1 MKNPE
6 NMTCDA
12 PMPLYDEH
20 GEFSPAKIYLNLY
33 VRNISS
39 NILGFMAILI
49 LLFFTPFTLFQFR
62 EFYFISE
69 EGWLFL
75 LFIFPLIL
83 IIIALLQYYFQCPVC
98 AFIEA
103 RKKGFQC
110 DRYSAEHIR
119 RRVLNLPLILAIVN
133 LSVYLIAPVIIIIAA
148 WSFDL
153 FGMDI
158 RSARLL
164 FLRTVMIGLLTA
176 CLSFFI
182 VESYC
187 RRVLVPMVFPTGGL
201 TEVKG
206 AIKINVLRRIRLF
219 FLAGTLTPM
228 FILVFT
234 IGFVARDVVENPGI
248 PNQPTVDIFLFAMV
262 LSIIFTIIG
271 FRLNVLVGRS
281 IVTPLESMLKVVKKV
296 KKGDFTQQIRIVSN
310 DEIGVL
316 AEAGN
321 NMIKGLAERERVR
334 ESFGRYLTPE
344 IRDKILSGE
353 IPLDGERKI
362 ATMLFS
368 DLRDFSS
375 YVEENSPEEVILGM
389 REYFT
394 AMEEAIRQNN
404 GLVIQY
410 VGDEIE
416 AVFGVPLETKN
427 HADKAIHAALE
438 MKHRLSDLNRK
449 RQAAGKTPFRNGIG
463 ICSGI
468 VLAGNTGSK
477 NHPSYGLIGE
487 TVNKASRIQGL
498 TKDLNCGILV
508 CTDTLDMAHSE
519 YTLQEKGS
527 HYIKGHIN
535 PVTVYEVI

>member
-6 NMTCDA
+6 NMTCDL
-12 PMPLYDEH
+12 PMPPSDEH
-20 GEFSPAKIYLNLY
+20 GEFSPGKIYLNLY
-33 VRNISS
+33 IRNISS
-39 NILGFMAILI
+39 NILGFLAILV
-49 LLFFTPFTLFQFR
+49 LLFFTPLSLFQFR

-83 IIIALLQYYFQCPVC
+83 IVIALLQYYFQCPVC

-103 RKKGFQC
+103 RKRDLQC
-110 DRYSAEHIR
+110 DRYSDEQIK
-119 RRVLNLPLILAIVN
+119 RRVLNLPLILATVN
-133 LSVYLIAPVIIIIAA
+133 LAVYLIAPLVIIIVA

-206 AIKINVLRRIRLF
+206 AVKINVLRRIRLF

-234 IGFVARDVVENPGI
+234 IGFVARDVVENPEI

-271 FRLNVLVGRS
+271 FRLNALVGRS

-334 ESFGRYLTPE
+334 ESFGRYLTPA
-344 IRDKILSGE
+344 IRDKILSGK

-362 ATMLFS
+362 ATMLFA
-368 DLRDFSS
+368 DLRDFSR
-375 YVEENSPEEVILGM
+375 YVEEHSPEEVILGM

-394 AMEEAIRQNN
+394 AMEETIRQNN
-404 GLVIQY
+404 GLVLQY

-416 AVFGVPLETKN
+416 AVFGVPLETED
-427 HADKAIHAALE
+427 HADNAIQAALE

-449 RQAAGKTPFRNGIG
+449 RQAVGKTPFQNGIG
-463 ICSGI
+463 ICSGV

-487 TVNKASRIQGL
+487 TVNKASRIQEL

-508 CTDTLDMAHSE
+508 CSDTLDMTRSG
-519 YTLQEKGS
+519 YTLKEKGA

-535 PVTVYEVI
+535 PVTVYEII